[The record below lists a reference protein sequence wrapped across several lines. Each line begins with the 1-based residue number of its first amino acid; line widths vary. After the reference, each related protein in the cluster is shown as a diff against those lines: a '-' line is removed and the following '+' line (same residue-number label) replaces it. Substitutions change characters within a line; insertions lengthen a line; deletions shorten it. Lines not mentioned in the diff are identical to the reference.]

1 MILIAAFV
9 FIQVTLASLLPY
21 ILQIF
26 QDATGSKWGP
36 LMILVSG
43 WVVQLLSEDSKFPV
57 SLPARWNSNVW
68 KPVTV
73 VVASMVQATVVSIVR
88 GHTDPVHAILLGL
101 RTAMWSMGIW
111 ALFIKAIYNGKPP
124 QWLNYLSLIL
134 PEPTVPMNVVER
146 EAVTLSGE
154 DAKELRQFAKPP
166 LPPKSPPPG
175 AA

>member
-1 MILIAAFV
+1 M
-9 FIQVTLASLLPY
+9 TLTAILPY

-26 QDATGSKWGP
+26 EDATGSKWGP

-43 WVVQLLSEDSKFPV
+43 WIVQLLSEDSSFPI
-57 SLPARWNSNVW
+57 SLPASWNSNVW

-73 VVASMVQATVVSIVR
+73 VVASTLQAGVLSVVQ

-124 QWLNYLSLIL
+124 QWLNYLSFIL
-134 PEPTVPMNVVER
+134 PAPATPTPSVPDATVDR
-146 EAVTLSGE
+146 EAVTLSEEEGKKVLGPIV
-154 DAKELRQFAKPP
+154 DKVPP
-166 LPPKSPPPG
+166 LPKKPPG

>member
-1 MILIAAFV
+1 MSL
-9 FIQVTLASLLPY
+9 TTLLPY
-21 ILQIF
+21 VLQII

-43 WVVQLLSEDSKFPV
+43 WVVQLLSEDSSFPI
-57 SLPARWNSNVW
+57 SLPTSWNSNVW

-73 VVASMVQATVVSIVR
+73 VVASTVQAVVLSIVQ

-166 LPPKSPPPG
+166 PKPPG

>member
-1 MILIAAFV
+1 M
-9 FIQVTLASLLPY
+9 TLTVILPY

-26 QDATGSKWGP
+26 EDATGSKWGP

-43 WVVQLLSEDSKFPV
+43 WIVQLLSEDSSFPI
-57 SLPARWNSNVW
+57 SLPASWNSNVW

-73 VVASMVQATVVSIVR
+73 VVASTLQAGVLSVVQ

-134 PEPTVPMNVVER
+134 PAPAAPTPNVVER
-146 EAVTLSGE
+146 EAVTLSE
-154 DAKELRQFAKPP
+154 AELGAVK
-166 LPPKSPPPG
+166 LPPPPPKKPPPPG